1 LHRAL
6 AAEQLGA
13 VFVHE
18 PDADGVDADLGPAA
32 LHPEDE
38 MRPRADGGKAGQ
50 PDVLEDAEDA
60 ELALLVD
67 EGVVGD
73 ERKVEMQ
80 VR

>member
-1 LHRAL
+1 
-6 AAEQLGA
+6 
-13 VFVHE
+13 
-18 PDADGVDADLGPAA
+18 
-32 LHPEDE
+32 